1 MNIVEVN
8 YNWKKSW
15 ANIST
20 AKSERRRKEME
31 GGERKAGSATFFVSK
46 PEIFHSSGYAKNVNS
61 LNPTSYEPRFV
72 SSFFFF
78 SFFLF
83 FFLLFQWHRASPR
96 DFLLLRPCAGKCA
109 FVVGGRVSNRGE
121 NKLAPFVLWGISRD
135 LTSEGTTI
143 R

>member
-83 FFLLFQWHRASPR
+83 FSFPHARFINYRNNIFYAFYTAIPLQTSVHRVPAHT
-96 DFLLLRPCAGKCA
+96 D
-109 FVVGGRVSNRGE
+109 
-121 NKLAPFVLWGISRD
+121 I
-135 LTSEGTTI
+135 
-143 R
+143 

>member
-1 MNIVEVN
+1 
-8 YNWKKSW
+8 
-15 ANIST
+15 
-20 AKSERRRKEME
+20 ME

-83 FFLLFQWHRASPR
+83 FFPSLMLVLSITVIIFFTHFTRPFLFRRAYTVYRHTP
-96 DFLLLRPCAGKCA
+96 
-109 FVVGGRVSNRGE
+109 
-121 NKLAPFVLWGISRD
+121 IS
-135 LTSEGTTI
+135 EH
-143 R
+143 

>member
-1 MNIVEVN
+1 
-8 YNWKKSW
+8 
-15 ANIST
+15 
-20 AKSERRRKEME
+20 ME

-83 FFLLFQWHRASPR
+83 FSFPHARFINYRNNI
-96 DFLLLRPCAGKCA
+96 FYA
-109 FVVGGRVSNRGE
+109 FYTAIPLQTYTVYRHT
-121 NKLAPFVLWGISRD
+121 PIS
-135 LTSEGTTI
+135 EH
-143 R
+143 